1 MSFLMCS
8 GKLFGIYIYIVVDEA
23 HVADVANA
31 ANVADIADVVDE
43 VDVAD
48 SHW

>member
-23 HVADVANA
+23 HVADVAN
-31 ANVADIADVVDE
+31 VADIADVVDE